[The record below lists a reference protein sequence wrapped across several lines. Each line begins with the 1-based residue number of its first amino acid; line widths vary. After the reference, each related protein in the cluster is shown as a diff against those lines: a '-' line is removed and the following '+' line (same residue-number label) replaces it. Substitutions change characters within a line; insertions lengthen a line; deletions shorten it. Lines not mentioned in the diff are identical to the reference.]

1 MDDSNAINWLESL
14 NALTGGLF
22 LLTTF
27 GLVAMRQVNACL
39 RLFIALSIL
48 LSVSAFLLSAVYH
61 NWHLIV
67 IGVVD
72 LVTKAIVIPWLLR
85 RALRDEVYTRREI
98 TQVLNIPTSLLAAL
112 GLTVVAYIL
121 STPLLAIGDGVTVGL
136 NLPIGL
142 AGLLIGGL
150 TAAVRREAVP
160 LFLGLLAMENSA
172 FFAGIGVAPEMPLIA
187 EVSIAF
193 DVVIL
198 VFIVSVL
205 THAVH
210 EHIGTTEVSE
220 LTILKEETKFLR
232 IRGKGRLSTG
242 EFLAAKGIHG
252 CAAGLR
258 AGVSGC
264 YLEPWP
270 LWYFPRQ
277 FRHLASNI
285 RWAWSDSAHGR
296 HPVRAS
302 WDSLCDYR

>member
-1 MDDSNAINWLESL
+1 MSDPNTINWLQSL

-39 RLFIALSIL
+39 RLFVALSIF
-48 LSVSAFLLSAVYH
+48 LSVSAFLLSAIYH
-61 NWHLIV
+61 TWHLIV

-72 LVTKAIVIPWLLR
+72 LVTKAIIIPWLLR
-85 RALRDEVYTRREI
+85 RMLPGEVYTRREI

-121 STPLLAIGDGVTVGL
+121 CTPLLAIGDGVTAGL

-142 AGLLIGGL
+142 SGLLIGGL

-198 VFIVSVL
+198 VLVVSVL
-205 THAVH
+205 TRAVQ
-210 EHIGTTEVSE
+210 ERIGTTEVGE
-220 LTILKEETKFLR
+220 LTMLKEEIK
-232 IRGKGRLSTG
+232 
-242 EFLAAKGIHG
+242 A
-252 CAAGLR
+252 
-258 AGVSGC
+258 
-264 YLEPWP
+264 
-270 LWYFPRQ
+270 
-277 FRHLASNI
+277 
-285 RWAWSDSAHGR
+285 
-296 HPVRAS
+296 
-302 WDSLCDYR
+302 